1 MKRSFFLSL
10 IAAIAVATS
19 LPVHANDS
27 FVPSTE
33 AMRNAHLVNKGMQWF
48 TSLEDAQAEAK
59 KTGKLVFWIHMLGTM
74 DGAT

>member
-1 MKRSFFLSL
+1 MKRSIFLSL
-10 IAAIAVATS
+10 VAAFAVAS
-19 LPVHANDS
+19 SVPVLANDS

-33 AMRNAHLVNKGMQWF
+33 AMRNAHLVNKGMQWH
-48 TSLEDAQAEAK
+48 TSLEEAQAEAK